1 MTDVLVCNAGSTSL
15 KFALYR
21 FPEAQRVFGMK
32 IGGIGRRD
40 AEVFCRREDT
50 AHRYCFFSDVQDY
63 RAGVELF
70 FATLAEEGIAV
81 SSPLFVGFKTVFAQ
95 GYHGTHVIDDD
106 VMGRWNADLRWRPRT
121 TGRISTSSAC
131 SAACFPPPCS
141 SGRSRRNFT

>member
-81 SSPLFVGFKTVFAQ
+81 SSPLLVGFKTVFAQ
-95 GYHGTHVIDDD
+95 GYHGTQGV
-106 VMGRWNADLRWRPRT
+106 
-121 TGRISTSSAC
+121 
-131 SAACFPPPCS
+131 
-141 SGRSRRNFT
+141 SRRHPHVPQHVSLRRARRGVRDGISHDHLGRKARIPPSL